1 MSMKKHIRNHIMRK
15 IKHYITDIKC
25 IRKTIR
31 EEEMLSG
38 QKSMESK
45 RRSLHFQITE
55 IKSSIQKLH
64 KEFGEWSDSGI

>member
-1 MSMKKHIRNHIMRK
+1 MRK
-15 IKHYITDIKC
+15 IKHHINDIKC

-31 EEEMLSG
+31 EEEMLSE
-38 QKSMESK
+38 QRSMESK

-64 KEFGEWSDSGI
+64 KEFGEWSDSMA